1 MSRGAC
7 AVLVAL
13 KIGPATTAT
22 LAARTRQTY
31 AVIGATVPYL
41 LRQGRIIR
49 IGVAADARAA
59 GMLDVISGNSGFR
72 NMRCD
77 ARVVAL
83 PGTPLLPPA
92 PPSGERISHPRY
104 RDYHAERRQAQSRS
118 ERTTGSGHV
127 AAPITIGRGFRWFS
141 GVSGYRRGAG
151 AE

>member
-59 GMLDVISGNSGFR
+59 GMLDAISGNSQFR
-72 NMRCD
+72 HLRRD

-83 PGTPLLPPA
+83 PGTPQLPRA
-92 PPSGERISHPRY
+92 PGGGLATAPLRPDFRARQRELKRQRLSPRG
-104 RDYHAERRQAQSRS
+104 
-118 ERTTGSGHV
+118 GSV
-127 AAPITIGRGFRWFS
+127 AGPITVGRGFRWFS